1 MLEKFKR
8 VHLKIFNHIY
18 TQDNI
23 FIEWIKESELF
34 RSENLLI
41 HVYFGKDNKILFKK
55 IGKTIKD
62 LLPASQ
68 IIMTTSDG
76 EISDQAIM
84 TKDILISAL
93 VLESSRC
100 ISIIDEHS
108 DYYAMGKSIAQKI
121 PHDSKLAILFL
132 SGEEFNADLFING
145 FKKYAPQ
152 NIIISGGIAV
162 NVGSGM
168 KAMVSNGELCLQH
181 GAVGAFLSGEDL
193 KIATHY
199 NFPWHPVGFEMSLT
213 KVKYNRIYEIDGYR
227 AIDVFSRYLG
237 DDIAMK
243 LPQIGFVFPLLFQ
256 HQSHWIGR
264 ACLKVYE
271 DGSLLFGGNFQTGQK
286 VRFGIASTNSMQYDA
301 LPAVYDLG
309 KNSEAI
315 FAYPCMSLRRLYS
328 SYIYTQIENLPLF
341 APLNGCFLNGEFF
354 TIMGEHY
361 FLNESFTSFSISEK
375 SSEHPM
381 MMNFDHSQVPMDEV
395 GSLLSAMSYMLR
407 HMTREWEKKFRDE
420 IHKSSEQHEKMIRQS
435 KMAQMGDMVAMI
447 AHQWRQPLN
456 VISGLSIDLS
466 LKAEL
471 DEIGI
476 EDILNANHYIQE
488 QCQKMSQTID
498 IFLNFSKLSGEKIQ
512 FDITESIDDSLLMIS
527 HQLTSHNIL
536 LSKDFTSSFIVDGNK
551 NELEQVLINLLT
563 NARDAHD
570 SMKSKKDKYIVIRID
585 HNNRILSIE
594 DNAGG
599 ISPNIA
605 ELIFNPYFTTKEEG
619 KGTGLGLFMSKKI
632 LEESFGATIHYLSVS
647 NGSRF
652 EIKFPELSHE
662 N

>member
-1 MLEKFKR
+1 MK
-8 VHLKIFNHIY
+8 VFNHIY

-23 FIEWIKESELF
+23 LIQWIKQFEFTEV
-34 RSENLLI
+34 ENILI
-41 HVYFGKDNKILFKK
+41 QVYFGKDNHILFKH
-55 IGKTIKD
+55 IGKTIKE
-62 LLPASQ
+62 LLPNSQ

-76 EISDQAIM
+76 EISDQAILR
-84 TKDILISAL
+84 KEILISVLA
-93 VLESSRC
+93 LESSR
-100 ISIIDEHS
+100 SLSTIIENN
-108 DYYAMGKSIAQKI
+108 DYYEMGVLFAQKI
-121 PHDSKLAILFL
+121 PSDAKFVLIFLA
-132 SGEEFNADLFING
+132 GEEFNADLFLNG
-145 FKKYAPQ
+145 LHKYAPK
-152 NIIISGGIAV
+152 NIIVSGGIAV
-162 NVGSGM
+162 NIGNGL
-168 KAMVSNGELCLQH
+168 KAMISDGDTFAQQGV
-181 GAVGAFLSGEDL
+181 VGAFLSGVDL
-193 KIATHY
+193 NIATHY
-199 NFPWHPVGFEMSLT
+199 NFPWYPVGFEMSLT
-213 KVKYNRIYEIDGYR
+213 KVKNNRIYEIDGYR

-243 LPQIGFVFPLLFQ
+243 LPHIGFVFPLLCQ

-271 DGSLLFGGNFQTGQK
+271 DGSLLFGGNFETGQK

-315 FAYPCMSLRRLYS
+315 FAYPCLSLRRLYS
-328 SYIYTQIENLPLF
+328 SYIYTQIENLPLC

-354 TIMGEHY
+354 TIEGHHY

-375 SSEHPM
+375 HNDNPM
-381 MMNFDHSQVPMDEV
+381 MMNFDYSQVHMDEI

-407 HMTREWEKKFRDE
+407 YMTREWEKKFRDE
-420 IHKSSEQHEKMIRQS
+420 IHKNSEQNEKMIRQS

-471 DEIGI
+471 DEIGT
-476 EDILNANHYIQE
+476 EDILNANHRIQE

-498 IFLNFSKLSGEKIQ
+498 IFLNFSKSNSLKTK
-512 FDITESIDDSLLMIS
+512 FDIIESIEDSLLMIS
-527 HQLTSHNIL
+527 HQLTSHNIML
-536 LSKDFTSSFIVDGNK
+536 IKNLTASFILYGNK

-570 SMKSKKDKYIVIRID
+570 ENENIDKKQIVIQID
-585 HNNRILSIE
+585 HDNRVLTIE

-599 ISPNIA
+599 INPNIA
-605 ELIFNPYFTTKEEG
+605 ELIFNPYFTTKAEG

-632 LEESFGATIHYLSVS
+632 LEESFGATIHFISIP

-652 EIKFPELSHE
+652 EIKFPELSDK